1 MRRTIALA
9 ATLAIALSSAGASL
23 AAAPCRDAKGK
34 FIKCPAAA
42 APAKPTKALAKSI
55 SRAPRRSSK
64 PVAYTLEPMK
74 RRYTVGRMRPM
85 TGRAPSLD

>member
-34 FIKCPAAA
+34 FIKCPAPAA
-42 APAKPTKALAKSI
+42 AATAKPASCKDGKGKFVKCGTPGAKP
-55 SRAPRRSSK
+55 A
-64 PVAYTLEPMK
+64 
-74 RRYTVGRMRPM
+74 
-85 TGRAPSLD
+85 